1 MTATGVGV
9 GLAAALFLVGVAL
22 VIWCVEVF
30 IEAVAR
36 SAVAFGIS
44 GFFLAVVLAGID
56 LENAVLG
63 LTAAGVALPDLAL
76 GTVFGEALFVLTVAV
91 GLAGLLVPFE
101 PRVPRAYLGLLLA
114 VPIPAFA
121 MSLDGTIGRARGAVL
136 LAAFVPLLAA
146 IFWRERGSETA
157 YLLSGEVAE
166 VVDREDPQA
175 ADLEANGGAGERARE
190 AEDGGLELPD
200 LDADEFV
207 PDLEDRSGPFAL
219 GVAALATVGLTAGS
233 LLTVVSAEQL
243 FVAAG
248 ISGLAFG
255 ATVLSFVASI
265 EELALTLEPVRR
277 GQSHLAVGNVVG
289 STVFYLTAN
298 VGLIALVR
306 PIDAGGAVLTV
317 HWPALAA
324 GLLVVTAML
333 ARGRVTRGGGAAL
346 LGLYVLYWVL
356 NYV

>member
-9 GLAAALFLVGVAL
+9 GLAAALFLVGVVL

-114 VPIPAFA
+114 VPIPAFV
-121 MSLDGTIGRARGAVL
+121 MSLDGTIGRTQGAVL

-146 IFWRERGSETA
+146 IFWRERVSETA

-166 VVDREDPQA
+166 VVDREDPHA

-190 AEDGGLELPD
+190 AEDGGLEL
-200 LDADEFV
+200 

-233 LLTVVSAEQL
+233 LLTVVSAERL

-333 ARGRVTRGGGAAL
+333 ARGRVTRAGGAAL
-346 LGLYVLYWVL
+346 LGLYVLYWIL